1 MNRPS
6 IGRAHLSIGE
16 VLSLLQDEFPDVTIS
31 KIRFL
36 ESQGLLDP
44 ERTPSGYRKFY
55 EYDIERLRWILRLQK
70 DHYLPLKVIKD
81 RLDEAGGIPPADMVE
96 TPDDV
101 EAEAEAAERAAEANA
116 PTLFATTENGSAGR
130 VALGD
135 RHIRVV
141 APPTTGLPPSQQP
154 RRTSPRPP
162 GRTGSGGTA
171 STPSPAARSSSSE
184 ARSRAAAPRVT
195 SQSAP
200 AQAPVRRPQQ
210 GAAGRSAGAA
220 ASGGGAGGGAAR
232 SGQSPPQAR
241 SRQAQRPA
249 GSRASGRQP
258 AAQQA
263 QAPAPAAPRTSSQNQ
278 GQSQAQGQPR
288 TAARASTSDP
298 TAAAPAAASPADSR
312 PLAGVGLE
320 AGPDAVSLT
329 LDELVE
335 ASGLSHRD
343 LRDLERFGLIEPRDG
358 ATGTHY
364 DGDAL
369 IVARTAAGFLQHG
382 IEARHMRSYKVAVD
396 REAGLFEQIVS
407 PVLKQRNPEARVRA
421 ARTITELIRLGEVM
435 RGVLLRRELRDHL
448 GGS

>member
-101 EAEAEAAERAAEANA
+101 EAEASAAERTAEANA
-116 PTLFATTENGSAGR
+116 GTLFATSENGSSGR

-135 RHIRVV
+135 RSIRVV
-141 APPTTGLPPSQQP
+141 APPATSAERPSPQQ
-154 RRTSPRPP
+154 RSGQGQ
-162 GRTGSGGTA
+162 GRGRQA
-171 STPSPAARSSSSE
+171 QRPAARSSSASQSSPAPTSTPTDGRTPADSRPAAGQPAQPGAA
-184 ARSRAAAPRVT
+184 ARSSAPSPQVRAAGQRPAP
-195 SQSAP
+195 SGSG
-200 AQAPVRRPQQ
+200 QAPVRRPPQ
-210 GAAGRSAGAA
+210 GAAEPTRSP
-220 ASGGGAGGGAAR
+220 
-232 SGQSPPQAR
+232 GQAQQPR

-249 GSRASGRQP
+249 ASRGSGRQ
-258 AAQQA
+258 QA
-263 QAPAPAAPRTSSQNQ
+263 GATGRS
-278 GQSQAQGQPR
+278 QPR
-288 TAARASTSDP
+288 AAA
-298 TAAAPAAASPADSR
+298 AAAPATAPTAPSAPTGDNSR
-312 PLAGVGLE
+312 PLAGVNFE
-320 AGPDAVSLT
+320 AGADAVSVT
-329 LDELVE
+329 LDELAE
-335 ASGLSHRD
+335 ASGLTPRD
-343 LRDLERFGLIEPRDG
+343 LRDLERFGLIEPREGDE
-358 ATGTHY
+358 THY

-435 RGVLLRRELRDHL
+435 RGVLMRRELRDHL